1 MKLDQQKFK
10 DYLSALNV
18 AFSKMKEISRETVSV
33 KTYTFEEERNFGGF
47 HKLVKSDLSKKV
59 EIVLILE
66 KEVLEEKVLKKRVD
80 VVFDHR
86 VEQYQ
91 LQEESEF
98 DVVQTLVTILEKY
111 EILPTV
117 EEFQDILSLVSCFG
131 GDYFGCGPMEE

>member
-59 EIVLILE
+59 EIVL
-66 KEVLEEKVLKKRVD
+66 VLEGEGKNRVD
-80 VVFDHR
+80 VVFDHG